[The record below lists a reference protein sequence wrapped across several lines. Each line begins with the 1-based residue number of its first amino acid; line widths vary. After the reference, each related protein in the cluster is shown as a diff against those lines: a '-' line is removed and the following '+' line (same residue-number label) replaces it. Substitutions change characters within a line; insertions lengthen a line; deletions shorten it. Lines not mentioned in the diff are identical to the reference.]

1 MKFFRRDER
10 GVVVSAAAITLLS
23 IALGG
28 GAAAAAVFTVIQSQ
42 GPGDSSAVQTRQSRP
57 CARSAVKPPP
67 TNAASGTCSRSVA
80 SCGGSS
86 RVSATVTRAPWRAQA
101 SK

>member
-42 GPGDSSAVQTRQSRP
+42 GPGDSSAVQNGHKDLVDP
-57 CARSAVKPPP
+57 
-67 TNAASGTCSRSVA
+67 ASVIPY
-80 SCGGSS
+80 GG
-86 RVSATVTRAPWRAQA
+86 
-101 SK
+101 